1 MKQTKNKYKKRKVDN
16 KKIVILSKKIR
27 IMIVVFKQKI
37 TIIKII
43 KVKRDLGVKAKT
55 NWW

>member
-55 NWW
+55 NW